1 MKKLKF
7 GGKIL
12 ANIWFTS
19 DLHFCHDKEF
29 VWKARGFNNVEEMN
43 QAIVERF
50 NSKVAPEDTLY
61 ILGDAM
67 MGDNAE
73 AEQYLAQLNGIK
85 IFIRGNHDTNP
96 RVEIYKKY
104 TDEEIKYADMI
115 KHKKKT
121 FYLSHFPTITAN
133 TGEAHNQILNLFGHT
148 HQTHNFNVNSI
159 YMYHVGVDS
168 HDCYP
173 VHIDDIIATFK
184 EWIQKTKELAE
195 TIKEI
200 KGEFNNEN

>member
-1 MKKLKF
+1 M
-7 GGKIL
+7 

-29 VWKARGFNNVEEMN
+29 VWKARGFNNIEEMN
-43 QAIVERF
+43 QAIVDRF
-50 NSKVAPEDTLY
+50 NSKIQPEDTLY
-61 ILGDAM
+61 ILGDVM
-67 MGDNAE
+67 LNDNE
-73 AEQYLAQLNGIK
+73 AGEKYLSQIKGKK

-115 KHKKKT
+115 KYKKKT
-121 FYLSHFPTITAN
+121 FYLSHYPTL
-133 TGEAHNQILNLFGHT
+133 TGNIGEEFHKVILNLHGHT
-148 HQTHNFNVNSI
+148 HQTESFTDDNF

-173 VHIDDIIATFK
+173 VHIDDILTAC
-184 EWIQKTKELAE
+184 KELFQKLGG
-195 TIKEI
+195 TI
-200 KGEFNNEN
+200 NEK

>member
-1 MKKLKF
+1 M
-7 GGKIL
+7 

-29 VWKARGFNNVEEMN
+29 VWQARGFNNVEEMN

-115 KHKKKT
+115 KYKKKT
-121 FYLSHFPTITAN
+121 FYLSHFPTMTAN
-133 TGEAHNQILNLFGHT
+133 TGKAHNQILNLFGHT

-173 VHIDDIIATFK
+173 VHIDDIITTFK
-184 EWIQKTKELAE
+184 EWIQKTKELEE

-200 KGEFNNEN
+200 KGELNNEN